1 MQVKMKKTIKRVLVL
16 LIILV
21 LGFFIFI
28 IISKT
33 KQKREIAST
42 IQTIPNFSFTKLN
55 NDTFS
60 NENLNEN
67 IPTLFIN
74 FNSECDYCQI
84 EAQSIK
90 DNVSKLKNIQIL
102 FISSE
107 PIEKIKNFGNT
118 YKLMEHKNII
128 LLFDKN
134 DVFSTLFDT
143 NTIPTSLIYN
153 KNQHLIKK
161 HKGQLK
167 AKNIIKEINNSN
179 E

>member
-1 MQVKMKKTIKRVLVL
+1 MKKTIKRVLVL

-33 KQKREIAST
+33 KQKREIANT
-42 IQTIPNFSFTKLN
+42 IQTIPNFSFIKLN
-55 NDTFS
+55 NDAFS
-60 NENLNEN
+60 NENLNKN

-90 DNVSKLKNIQIL
+90 DNISELKDIQIL

-107 PIEKIKNFGNT
+107 PIEKIRSFGNA
-118 YKLMEHKNII
+118 YKLREHKNII

-134 DVFSTLFDT
+134 DIFSTLFDT

-167 AKNIIKEINNSN
+167 ASNIIKEINNSN